1 MQTFIG
7 FQGQMM
13 VEEPEE
19 HVVIEGHVGNNQEG
33 VRFKKK
39 SIIQKKELQCFEM
52 QNKILNL

>member
-1 MQTFIG
+1 
-7 FQGQMM
+7 MM